1 MFSAKNSFTSIIF
14 EVINWAIETEFTFE
28 SELIYYINN
37 TFVIFFAS
45 NIQHFTSNMML
56 SHYTKR
62 SGPLY
67 LILQVEF
74 DS

>member
-1 MFSAKNSFTSIIF
+1 MCSTKKSFTSILF

-37 TFVIFFAS
+37 TFFIFFAS
-45 NIQHFTSNMML
+45 NIQYFTSNMML
-56 SHYTKR
+56 SHYIKR
-62 SGPLY
+62 SDPLY

-74 DS
+74 DT